1 MAKKNIKL
9 NYALKSEADKTQPA
23 LLYVMFTLGGKR
35 KKISLGYKIVP
46 EYWDTDSNR
55 VLISSKQT
63 QLQQREMKR
72 INRFLNQF
80 EKYVSTMIDANYL
93 ADYEMQ
99 VEQAGTVEKYG
110 IVARLKQTIDKIKGV
125 ETEEEEKKN
134 ITPLEYFHKVVDEMP
149 KKVIRRTSKIIED
162 KTVGHHKIVL
172 KRFERFIAY
181 KHWVASSF
189 SIFNKNF
196 ESDMEQWMLGVE
208 EYSANTVAAT
218 FSVMKIWLK
227 QAEEEGLITD
237 KSFHTWK
244 SKGTDVQHIY
254 LNEEELKAIYN
265 LNFEE
270 ILKLHPNAKYEET
283 RDIFILAAHIGIR
296 YGDLSSLNKS
306 NWDLTNRTVE
316 VHTHKT
322 GATVLVPL
330 TSTVI
335 EIYKKYKGKFPIP
348 REKGKFNAQL
358 QKIGKLAGIDQ
369 TIYVKKNV
377 GGKIVIEE
385 KKKYELI
392 SSHTARR
399 SFATNLYLRC
409 KDARMVM
416 NFTGHTTEENFRKY
430 ICISKTEMAE
440 MAREYFQ

>member
-1 MAKKNIKL
+1 
-9 NYALKSEADKTQPA
+9 
-23 LLYVMFTLGGKR
+23 
-35 KKISLGYKIVP
+35 
-46 EYWDTDSNR
+46 
-55 VLISSKQT
+55 
-63 QLQQREMKR
+63 MKR
-72 INRFLNQF
+72 VNKFLEAF
-80 EKYVSTMIDANYL
+80 EKSLDTIVLHPNHPNYCEKDID
-93 ADYEMQ
+93 
-99 VEQAGTVEKYG
+99 
-110 IVARLKQTIDKIKGV
+110 IKGLV
-125 ETEEEEKKN
+125 KVRIELLHGKEKQEEEKNN
-134 ITPLEYFHKVVDEMP
+134 ISPLDYFHKVVDEMP
-149 KKVIRRTSKIIED
+149 KKVIRRTSKIIDD

-196 ESDMEQWMLGVE
+196 EADMEHWMLSVE

-237 KSFHTWK
+237 KSFHSWK

-296 YGDLSSLNKS
+296 HGDLSSLNKS
-306 NWDLTNRTVE
+306 NWDLVNRTVE

-330 TSTVI
+330 SPTVI
-335 EIYKKYKGKFPIP
+335 EIYNKYKGKFPIP
-348 REKGKFNAQL
+348 REKGKFNSQL
-358 QKIGKLAGIDQ
+358 QKIGRLAGIDQ
-369 TIYVKKNV
+369 TIYIKKNV
-377 GGKIVIEE
+377 GGKVVIEE

-409 KDARMVM
+409 KNARLVM
-416 NFTGHTTEENFRKY
+416 NFTGHTTEDNFKKY
-430 ICISKTEMAE
+430 ICIDKKEYAD
-440 MAREYFQ
+440 MAREYFD

>member
-35 KKISLGYKIVP
+35 KKISLGYKVVP
-46 EYWDTDSNR
+46 EYWDSDTNR

-72 INRFLNQF
+72 INRFINQF
-80 EKYVSTMIDANYL
+80 EKYVSTLIDANYL
-93 ADYEMQ
+93 ADYETQ
-99 VEQAGTVEKYG
+99 VERAGTAEKYG
-110 IVARLKQTIDKIKGV
+110 IVATLKQAIDKIKGG

-196 ESDMEQWMLGVE
+196 EADMEQWMLGVE

-227 QAEEEGLITD
+227 QAEEEGLIAD

-335 EIYKKYKGKFPIP
+335 EIYKKYKGEFPIP

-385 KKKYELI
+385 KKKHELI

>member
-1 MAKKNIKL
+1 MARLRI
-9 NYALKSEADKTQPA
+9 NYALKTNEDKTEA
-23 LLYVMFTLGGKR
+23 SLLYVMFTFNGKR
-35 KKISLGYKIVP
+35 YKISMGVKVP
-46 EYWDTDSNR
+46 HIYWDSNANR
-55 VLISSKQT
+55 VIVSNQQPQS
-63 QLQQREMKR
+63 LQRQMKR
-72 INRFLNQF
+72 VNKFLEAF
-80 EKYVSTMIDANYL
+80 EKSLDTIVLHPNHPNYCEKDID
-93 ADYEMQ
+93 
-99 VEQAGTVEKYG
+99 
-110 IVARLKQTIDKIKGV
+110 IKGLV
-125 ETEEEEKKN
+125 KVRIELLHGKEKQEEEKN
-134 ITPLEYFHKVVDEMP
+134 SITPLEYFHKVVDEMP

-172 KRFERFIAY
+172 KRFERFIDY

-196 ESDMEQWMLGVE
+196 EADMEQWMLSVE

-237 KSFHTWK
+237 KSFHSWK
-244 SKGTDVQHIY
+244 SKGSDVQHIY
-254 LNEEELKAIYN
+254 LNEEELKAIYD

-409 KDARMVM
+409 KDTQLVM

-430 ICISKTEMAE
+430 ICISKAEKAE
-440 MAREYFQ
+440 MAREYFD

>member
-46 EYWDTDSNR
+46 EFWDSETNT

-72 INRFLNQF
+72 INKFLKQF
-80 EKYVSTMIDANYL
+80 EHYVSTMIDANYL
-93 ADYEMQ
+93 ADYETQ
-99 VEQAGTVEKYG
+99 VERAGTAEKYG
-110 IVARLKQTIDKIKGV
+110 IVATLKQAIEKIKGK
-125 ETEEEEKKN
+125 ETEEEEKKQ

-196 ESDMEQWMLGVE
+196 EADMEHWMLSVE
-208 EYSANTVAAT
+208 EYSANTVTAT

-227 QAEEEGLITD
+227 QAEEDGLITD

-244 SKGTDVQHIY
+244 SKGSDVQHIY

-296 YGDLSSLNKS
+296 YGDLASLNKS
-306 NWDLTNRTVE
+306 NWDLGNKTVE

-369 TIYVKKNV
+369 TIYIKKNV

-409 KDARMVM
+409 KDARLVM
-416 NFTGHTTEENFRKY
+416 NFTGHTTEENFKKY
-430 ICISKTEMAE
+430 ICVDRKEYVD
-440 MAREYFQ
+440 MAREYFD

>member
-9 NYALKSEADKTQPA
+9 NYALKSEVDKTQPA

-35 KKISLGYKIVP
+35 KKISLGYKVIP
-46 EYWDTDSNR
+46 EYWDSESNT

-72 INRFLNQF
+72 INKFLRQF
-80 EKYVSTMIDANYL
+80 EHYVSTMIDADYL
-93 ADYEMQ
+93 ADYESKL
-99 VEQAGTVEKYG
+99 VPSAVDKYG
-110 IVARLKQTIDKIKGV
+110 IVARFKQAIDSIKGK
-125 ETEEEEKKN
+125 EIEEEEKKN
-134 ITPLEYFHKVVDEMP
+134 ITPLEYFKKVVADMP
-149 KKVIRRTSKIIED
+149 KKVVRRTSKIIEK
-162 KTVGHHKIVL
+162 KTVGHHEIVL
-172 KRFERFIAY
+172 KRFERFLNY
-181 KHWVASSF
+181 KHLVASSF

-196 ESDMEQWMLGVE
+196 EREMEQWMLGVE

-218 FSVMKIWLK
+218 FSVMKVWLK

-237 KSFHTWK
+237 KSFHSWK
-244 SKGTDVQHIY
+244 SKGADVQHIY
-254 LNEEELKAIYN
+254 LNDAELEAIYN
-265 LNFEE
+265 LNFDE

-283 RDIFILAAHIGIR
+283 RDIFIIASHIGIR

-306 NWDLTNRTVE
+306 NWNIESKTVE
-316 VHTHKT
+316 IHTHKT

-335 EIYKKYKGKFPIP
+335 ELYKKYNGKFPTP
-348 REKGKFNAQL
+348 RDKSRFNEQL
-358 QKIGKLAGIDQ
+358 QKIGELAGINQ
-369 TIYVKKNV
+369 TIYIKKNV
-377 GGKIVIEE
+377 GGKVVIEE

-409 KDARMVM
+409 KNARLVM

-430 ICISKTEMAE
+430 ICVEKSEYVE
-440 MAREYFQ
+440 MAREFFT

>member
-35 KKISLGYKIVP
+35 KKISLGYKIIP
-46 EYWDTDSNR
+46 EYWDAETNT

-72 INRFLNQF
+72 INKFLKQF
-80 EKYVSTMIDANYL
+80 EHYVSTMMDANYL

-99 VEQAGTVEKYG
+99 VERAGTTEKYG
-110 IVARLKQTIDKIKGV
+110 IVATFKQAIEKIKGV

-172 KRFERFIAY
+172 KRVERFFSY
-181 KHWVASSF
+181 KHWIASSF
-189 SIFNKNF
+189 SVFNKNF
-196 ESDMEQWMLGVE
+196 EADMEHWMLSVE

-227 QAEEEGLITD
+227 QAEDENLITD
-237 KSFHTWK
+237 KSFHNWR
-244 SKGTDVQHIY
+244 SKGSDVQHIY
-254 LNEEELKAIYN
+254 LNEAELKAIYE
-265 LNFEE
+265 LNFDE
-270 ILKLHPNAKYEET
+270 IVKLHPNAKYEET
-283 RDIFILAAHIGIR
+283 RDIFILAANIGLR
-296 YGDLSSLNKS
+296 YGDLSSLNRA
-306 NWDLTNRTVE
+306 NWDLENRTVQ

-322 GATVLVPL
+322 GATVKVPL
-330 TSTVI
+330 STVVI
-335 EIYKKYKGKFPIP
+335 ELYNKYKGHFPQP
-348 REKGKFNAQL
+348 REKGKFNTQL
-358 QKIGKLAGIDQ
+358 QKIGELAGINQ
-369 TIYVKKNV
+369 TIFIKKNI

-385 KKKYELI
+385 KKKYQLI

-399 SFATNLYLRC
+399 SFATNLYL
-409 KDARMVM
+409 KSKNARLVM

-430 ICISKTEMAE
+430 ICVEKNEYVE
-440 MAREYFQ
+440 MAREFFD

>member
-46 EYWDTDSNR
+46 EFWDSETNR
-55 VLISSKQT
+55 VFISSKQT

-72 INRFLNQF
+72 INKFLTQF
-80 EKYVSTMIDANYL
+80 EHYVSTLMDADYL
-93 ADYEMQ
+93 ADYESKLL
-99 VEQAGTVEKYG
+99 ATTVGKYG
-110 IVARLKQTIDKIKGV
+110 IVAKFKEAIDRIKGI
-125 ETEEEEKKN
+125 EIEEEEKKN

-172 KRFERFIAY
+172 KRVERFFNY

-196 ESDMEQWMLGVE
+196 EADMEHWMLSVE

-237 KSFHTWK
+237 KSFHSWK
-244 SKGTDVQHIY
+244 SKGSDVQHIY
-254 LNEEELKAIYN
+254 LNEDELKAIYN

-306 NWDLTNRTVE
+306 NWDLVNRTVE

-335 EIYKKYKGKFPIP
+335 EIYNKYKGKFPIP

-369 TIYVKKNV
+369 IIFIKKNI
-377 GGKIVIEE
+377 GGRIVIEE

-409 KDARMVM
+409 KDARLVM
-416 NFTGHTTEENFRKY
+416 NFTGHTTEENFKKY
-430 ICISKTEMAE
+430 ICVDKKEYVD

>member
-1 MAKKNIKL
+1 MARLRI
-9 NYALKSEADKTQPA
+9 NYALKTNEDKTEA
-23 LLYVMFTLGGKR
+23 SLLYVMFTFNGKR
-35 KKISLGYKIVP
+35 YKISMGVKVP
-46 EYWDTDSNR
+46 PIYWDSNINR
-55 VLISSKQT
+55 VIVSNQQPQS
-63 QLQQREMKR
+63 LQRQMKR
-72 INRFLNQF
+72 VNKFLEAF
-80 EKYVSTMIDANYL
+80 EKSFYTIVLYANY
-93 ADYEMQ
+93 DNYC
-99 VEQAGTVEKYG
+99 VK
-110 IVARLKQTIDKIKGV
+110 DFFIKGLV
-125 ETEEEEKKN
+125 KVRIELLHGKEKQEEEKNN
-134 ITPLEYFHKVVDEMP
+134 ITPLDYFHKVVDEMP
-149 KKVIRRTSKIIED
+149 KKVIRRTSKIIDD

-196 ESDMEQWMLGVE
+196 EADMEHWMLSVE

-237 KSFHTWK
+237 KSFHSWK

-296 YGDLSSLNKS
+296 HGDLSSLNKS
-306 NWDLTNRTVE
+306 NWDLVNRTVE

-330 TSTVI
+330 SPTVI
-335 EIYKKYKGKFPIP
+335 EIYNKYKGKFPIP
-348 REKGKFNAQL
+348 REKGKFNSQL
-358 QKIGKLAGIDQ
+358 QKIGRLAGIDQ
-369 TIYVKKNV
+369 TIYIKKNV
-377 GGKIVIEE
+377 GGKVVIEE

-409 KDARMVM
+409 KNARLVM
-416 NFTGHTTEENFRKY
+416 NFTGHTTEDNFKKY
-430 ICISKTEMAE
+430 ICIDKKEYAD
-440 MAREYFQ
+440 MAREYFD

>member
-1 MAKKNIKL
+1 
-9 NYALKSEADKTQPA
+9 
-23 LLYVMFTLGGKR
+23 
-35 KKISLGYKIVP
+35 
-46 EYWDTDSNR
+46 
-55 VLISSKQT
+55 
-63 QLQQREMKR
+63 
-72 INRFLNQF
+72 
-80 EKYVSTMIDANYL
+80 
-93 ADYEMQ
+93 MQ
-99 VEQAGTVEKYG
+99 VERAGTAEKYG
-110 IVARLKQTIDKIKGV
+110 IVAQLKQTIDKIKGV

-149 KKVIRRTSKIIED
+149 KKVIRRTSKIIEN

-196 ESDMEQWMLGVE
+196 EADMERWMLSVE

-335 EIYKKYKGKFPIP
+335 EIFKKYKGKFPIP

-358 QKIGKLAGIDQ
+358 QKIGKLAGIS
-369 TIYVKKNV
+369 
-377 GGKIVIEE
+377 
-385 KKKYELI
+385 I
-392 SSHTARR
+392 S
-399 SFATNLYLRC
+399 Y
-409 KDARMVM
+409 K
-416 NFTGHTTEENFRKY
+416 
-430 ICISKTEMAE
+430 
-440 MAREYFQ
+440 

>member
-46 EYWDTDSNR
+46 EYWDSETNS

-72 INRFLNQF
+72 INKFIKQF
-80 EKYVSTMIDANYL
+80 EQYVSTLMDADYL
-93 ADYEMQ
+93 ADYESRLLPS
-99 VEQAGTVEKYG
+99 TVGKYG
-110 IVARLKQTIDKIKGV
+110 IVAKFKEAIDKIKGK

-172 KRFERFIAY
+172 KRVERFFSY
-181 KHWVASSF
+181 KHWVTSSF

-196 ESDMEQWMLGVE
+196 EADMEHWMLSVE
-208 EYSANTVAAT
+208 KYSANTVAAT
-218 FSVMKIWLK
+218 FSVMRIWLK
-227 QAEEEGLITD
+227 QAEEDGLITD
-237 KSFHTWK
+237 KSFHSWK
-244 SKGTDVQHIY
+244 SKGSDVQHIY

-306 NWDLTNRTVE
+306 NWDMENKTVE

-335 EIYKKYKGKFPIP
+335 EIYNKYKGKFPIP

-369 TIYVKKNV
+369 TIYIKKNV
-377 GGKIVIEE
+377 GGTIVIEE

-409 KDARMVM
+409 KDARLVM

-430 ICISKTEMAE
+430 ICVDRKEYVD
-440 MAREYFQ
+440 MAREYFN

>member
-1 MAKKNIKL
+1 MATTKFHIVLKSNEDKTKPALIYLMYTWDKRYKMSLGLSVLPQWWDKEKECAIITSQQKQQEQRNLKKL
-9 NYALKSEADKTQPA
+9 NRLIEQIKERVNATFFTYQYHPKKDSWCELAGNDIKRSIKKCISE
-23 LLYVMFTLGGKR
+23 
-35 KKISLGYKIVP
+35 
-46 EYWDTDSNR
+46 
-55 VLISSKQT
+55 
-63 QLQQREMKR
+63 
-72 INRFLNQF
+72 
-80 EKYVSTMIDANYL
+80 
-93 ADYEMQ
+93 
-99 VEQAGTVEKYG
+99 
-110 IVARLKQTIDKIKGV
+110 IKNG
-125 ETEEEEKKN
+125 EIEEEEKKQ
-134 ITPLEYFHKVVDEMP
+134 ITPLEYFRKVVDEMP

-162 KTVGHHKIVL
+162 KTVGHHRIVL
-172 KRFERFIAY
+172 KRVERFFNS

-189 SIFNKNF
+189 SIFDKNF
-196 ESDMEQWMLGVE
+196 EADMEHWMLGVE

-237 KSFHTWK
+237 KSFHSWK
-244 SKGTDVQHIY
+244 SKGSDVQHIY
-254 LNEEELKAIYN
+254 LNEDELKAIYN

-306 NWDLTNRTVE
+306 NWDLVNKTVE

-335 EIYKKYKGKFPIP
+335 EIYNKYKGKFPIP

-369 TIYVKKNV
+369 IIFIKKNI
-377 GGKIVIEE
+377 GGRIVIEE

-409 KDARMVM
+409 KDARLVM
-416 NFTGHTTEENFRKY
+416 NFTGHTTEENFKKY
-430 ICISKTEMAE
+430 ICVDKKEYVD
-440 MAREYFQ
+440 MAREYFD

>member
-35 KKISLGYKIVP
+35 KKISLGYKIIP
-46 EYWDTDSNR
+46 EYWDAETNT

-72 INRFLNQF
+72 INKFLKQF
-80 EKYVSTMIDANYL
+80 EHYVSTMMDANYL

-99 VEQAGTVEKYG
+99 VERAGTTEKYG
-110 IVARLKQTIDKIKGV
+110 IVATFKQAIEKIKGV

-172 KRFERFIAY
+172 KRVERFFSY

-189 SIFNKNF
+189 SVFNKNF
-196 ESDMEQWMLGVE
+196 EADMEHWMLSVE

-227 QAEEEGLITD
+227 QAEEENLITD
-237 KSFHTWK
+237 KSFHNWK
-244 SKGTDVQHIY
+244 SKGADVQHIY
-254 LNEEELKAIYN
+254 LNEAELKAIYE

-270 ILKLHPNAKYEET
+270 IVKLHPNAKYEET

-306 NWDLTNRTVE
+306 NWDLVNKTVE

-335 EIYKKYKGKFPIP
+335 EIYNKYKGKFPIP

-369 TIYVKKNV
+369 IIFIKKNV
-377 GGKIVIEE
+377 GGRIVIEE

-409 KDARMVM
+409 KDARLVM

-430 ICISKTEMAE
+430 ICVNKNEYVD
-440 MAREYFQ
+440 MAREFFD

>member
-35 KKISLGYKIVP
+35 KKISLGYKVVP
-46 EYWDTDSNR
+46 EYWDSENNC

-72 INRFLNQF
+72 INKFLKQF
-80 EKYVSTMIDANYL
+80 EHYVSTLIDADVL
-93 ADYEMQ
+93 ADYESKLIPSA
-99 VEQAGTVEKYG
+99 VGTYG
-110 IVARLKQTIDKIKGV
+110 IVARLKEAIDKIKGK
-125 ETEEEEKKN
+125 EIQEEKAHTF
-134 ITPLEYFHKVVDEMP
+134 TPLEYFKKVVEEMP

-162 KTVGHHKIVL
+162 RTVGHHKIVL
-172 KRFERFIAY
+172 KRFERFINY

-196 ESDMEQWMLGVE
+196 ESEMEQWMLGVE

-218 FSVMKIWLK
+218 FSVMKVWLK

-237 KSFHTWK
+237 KSFHSWK
-244 SKGTDVQHIY
+244 SKGADVQHIY
-254 LNEEELKAIYN
+254 LNDAELEAIYN
-265 LNFEE
+265 LNFDE

-283 RDIFILAAHIGIR
+283 RDIFIIASHIGIR

-306 NWDLTNRTVE
+306 NWDIENKTVE
-316 VHTHKT
+316 IHTHKT

-335 EIYKKYKGKFPIP
+335 ELYKKYNGKFPTP
-348 REKGKFNAQL
+348 RDKSRFNEQL
-358 QKIGKLAGIDQ
+358 QKIGELAGIDQ
-369 TIYVKKNV
+369 TIYIKKNV
-377 GGKIVIEE
+377 GGKVVIEE

-409 KDARMVM
+409 RNARLVM

-430 ICISKTEMAE
+430 ICVEKSEYVE
-440 MAREYFQ
+440 MAREFFN

>member
-1 MAKKNIKL
+1 MARLRI
-9 NYALKSEADKTQPA
+9 NYALKTNEDKTEA
-23 LLYVMFTLGGKR
+23 SLLYVMFTFNGKR
-35 KKISLGYKIVP
+35 YKISMGVKVP
-46 EYWDTDSNR
+46 PIYWDSNTNR
-55 VLISSKQT
+55 VIVSNQQPQS
-63 QLQQREMKR
+63 LQRQMKR
-72 INRFLNQF
+72 VNKFLEAF
-80 EKYVSTMIDANYL
+80 EKSLDTIVLHPNHPNYCEKDID
-93 ADYEMQ
+93 
-99 VEQAGTVEKYG
+99 
-110 IVARLKQTIDKIKGV
+110 IKGLV
-125 ETEEEEKKN
+125 KVRIELLHGKEKQEDEKNN
-134 ITPLEYFHKVVDEMP
+134 ITPLEYFHRVVDEMP

-162 KTVGHHKIVL
+162 KTVGHHRIVL

-196 ESDMEQWMLGVE
+196 EADMEQWMLSVE

-227 QAEEEGLITD
+227 KAEEEGLITD
-237 KSFHTWK
+237 KSFHSWK

-306 NWDLTNRTVE
+306 NWDLANRTVE

-430 ICISKTEMAE
+430 ICISKSEMAE
-440 MAREYFQ
+440 MAREYFK

>member
-1 MAKKNIKL
+1 MARLRI
-9 NYALKSEADKTQPA
+9 NYALKTNEDKTEA
-23 LLYVMFTLGGKR
+23 SLLYVMFTFNGKR
-35 KKISLGYKIVP
+35 YKISMGVKVP
-46 EYWDTDSNR
+46 PIYWDSNINR
-55 VLISSKQT
+55 VIVSNQQPQS
-63 QLQQREMKR
+63 LQRQMKR
-72 INRFLNQF
+72 VNKFLEAF
-80 EKYVSTMIDANYL
+80 EKSLDTIVLHPNHPNYCEKDID
-93 ADYEMQ
+93 
-99 VEQAGTVEKYG
+99 
-110 IVARLKQTIDKIKGV
+110 IKGLV
-125 ETEEEEKKN
+125 KVRIELLHGKEKQEEEKNN
-134 ITPLEYFHKVVDEMP
+134 ITPLDYFHKVVDEMP
-149 KKVIRRTSKIIED
+149 KKVIRRTSKIIDD

-196 ESDMEQWMLGVE
+196 EADMEHWMLSVE

-237 KSFHTWK
+237 KSFHSWK

-296 YGDLSSLNKS
+296 HGDLSSLNKS
-306 NWDLTNRTVE
+306 NWDLVNRTVE

-330 TSTVI
+330 SPTVI
-335 EIYKKYKGKFPIP
+335 EIYNKYKGKFPIP
-348 REKGKFNAQL
+348 REKGKFNSQL
-358 QKIGKLAGIDQ
+358 QKIGRLAGIDQ
-369 TIYVKKNV
+369 TIYIKKNV
-377 GGKIVIEE
+377 GGKVVIEE

-409 KDARMVM
+409 KNARLVM
-416 NFTGHTTEENFRKY
+416 NFTGHTTEDNFKKY
-430 ICISKTEMAE
+430 ICIDKKEYAD
-440 MAREYFQ
+440 MAREYFD

>member
-46 EYWDTDSNR
+46 EFWDSETNR
-55 VLISSKQT
+55 VFISSKQT

-72 INRFLNQF
+72 INKFLTQF
-80 EKYVSTMIDANYL
+80 EHYVSTMIDANYL
-93 ADYEMQ
+93 ADYETQ
-99 VEQAGTVEKYG
+99 VERAGTTEKYG
-110 IVARLKQTIDKIKGV
+110 IVATLKQAIEKIKGV
-125 ETEEEEKKN
+125 ETEEEKKN

-162 KTVGHHKIVL
+162 KTVGHHRIVL
-172 KRFERFIAY
+172 KRVERFFNY

-196 ESDMEQWMLGVE
+196 ESDMEHWMLGVE

-227 QAEEEGLITD
+227 QAEEDGLITD
-237 KSFHTWK
+237 KSFHSWK
-244 SKGTDVQHIY
+244 SKGSDVQHIY

-283 RDIFILAAHIGIR
+283 RDIFIVAAHIGIR
-296 YGDLSSLNKS
+296 YGDLASLNKS
-306 NWDLTNRTVE
+306 NWDLVNKTVE

-369 TIYVKKNV
+369 TIYIKKNV

-409 KDARMVM
+409 KDARLVM
-416 NFTGHTTEENFRKY
+416 NFTGHTTEENFKKY
-430 ICISKTEMAE
+430 ICVDRKEYVD
-440 MAREYFQ
+440 MAREYFD